1 MNIKSFLSCH
11 LTAVAEI
18 EKACFPNDYWTY
30 DMILSSFNQD
40 NFVIMMYTTY
50 SIFIVCK
57 SIMLPLEQSIIAR
70 NTSGNSGEV
79 MGLRQSFVA
88 LGQVVGPL
96 IASNMYPLNHYSVF
110 YAEIENEVNGEFV
123 KNLRKK
129 LNMTQ
134 NLLASVLGV
143 TKKTIEKWE
152 QGVNPIKGCSARLL
166 YLINKNPAIIKEFY
180 SFEYIPGTPKQFDV

>member
-1 MNIKSFLSCH
+1 MSKNNFI
-11 LTAVAEI
+11 
-18 EKACFPNDYWTY
+18 D
-30 DMILSSFNQD
+30 ILK
-40 NFVIMMYTTY
+40 Y
-50 SIFIVCK
+50 S
-57 SIMLPLEQSIIAR
+57 
-70 NTSGNSGEV
+70 
-79 MGLRQSFVA
+79 
-88 LGQVVGPL
+88 
-96 IASNMYPLNHYSVF
+96 NHYSVF

>member
-1 MNIKSFLSCH
+1 MSKNNFIDILKSS
-11 LTAVAEI
+11 
-18 EKACFPNDYWTY
+18 
-30 DMILSSFNQD
+30 
-40 NFVIMMYTTY
+40 
-50 SIFIVCK
+50 
-57 SIMLPLEQSIIAR
+57 
-70 NTSGNSGEV
+70 
-79 MGLRQSFVA
+79 
-88 LGQVVGPL
+88 
-96 IASNMYPLNHYSVF
+96 NHYSVF

-166 YLINKNPAIIKEFY
+166 YLINKNPSIIKEFY
-180 SFEYIPGTPKQFDV
+180 SFEYIPGTPKQLDVSTLENTNIVFSNAGYYIDIQQDQIKLDKKNK